1 MTFSDAI
8 LLMDVS
14 PLWAILFFFMLILLG
29 IGSEF
34 GTLEAAIGPLMD
46 LKIFCNLRKELV
58 TLIVAVILLLFG
70 LSMVSGPGF
79 YVFQMFDDYSVVI
92 PLLVIA
98 LFQCIGVAWVYGND
112 RYGLS
117 FGKKREDITWPY
129 VDWNL
134 SLSVEKCFTSECCK
148 QVKYFLIQEG
158 NLVAL
163 SSDMQ
168 CSVNYTDM
176 HQ

>member
-29 IGSEF
+29 IDSEF
-34 GTLEAAIGPLMD
+34 GTLEAAIGPIMD
-46 LKIFCNLRKELV
+46 LKIFPNMRKELV

-98 LFQCIGVAWVYGND
+98 LFQCIGVAWVYGNE
-112 RYGLS
+112 RYALL
-117 FGKKREDITWPY
+117 FKR
-129 VDWNL
+129 
-134 SLSVEKCFTSECCK
+134 K
-148 QVKYFLIQEG
+148 
-158 NLVAL
+158 
-163 SSDMQ
+163 
-168 CSVNYTDM
+168 
-176 HQ
+176 

>member
-29 IGSEF
+29 IDSEF
-34 GTLEAAIGPLMD
+34 GTLEAAIGPIMD

-148 QVKYFLIQEG
+148 QVKYFLIQKG

-163 SSDMQ
+163 SSHAMF
-168 CSVNYTDM
+168 C
-176 HQ
+176 